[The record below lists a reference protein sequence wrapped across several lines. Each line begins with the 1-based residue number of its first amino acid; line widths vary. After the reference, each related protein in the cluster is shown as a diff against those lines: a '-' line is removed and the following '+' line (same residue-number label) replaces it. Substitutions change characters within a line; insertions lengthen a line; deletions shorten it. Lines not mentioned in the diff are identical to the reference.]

1 MTSIWMRSAS
11 APRTFTS
18 SARRARS
25 AERIDAASMTLAILV
40 GGGCSPAKGG
50 DEHRVA
56 PMTVRPQANPFG
68 SAVGPRD
75 LHRLERPRAAKDR
88 IARRVGLGA
97 GDGAN
102 RGADP
107 PARARGPPR
116 RAPPPPPRTRK
127 PRSPSP
133 PPPPQQLRT
142 PPGRPDPRTRR
153 VDQDAVEPPA
163 QRRPP
168 GVLHVGE
175 RSDAEPSG
183 VRADEL

>member
-88 IARRVGLGA
+88 IARRIGLGA
-97 GDGAN
+97 GEGAH
-102 RGADP
+102 AVDEP
-107 PARARGPPR
+107 PARAQEPR
-116 RAPPPPPRTRK
+116 RRGRDPHLQTRK
-127 PRSPSP
+127 TRD
-133 PPPPQQLRT
+133 LRL
-142 PPGRPDPRTRR
+142 
-153 VDQDAVEPPA
+153 A
-163 QRRPP
+163 RPP
-168 GVLHVGE
+168 TPL
-175 RSDAEPSG
+175 RP
-183 VRADEL
+183 